1 MKKISMSTVLV
12 LFSLVLFHPVILG
25 FQKLTIEDDLGDTHI
40 LSTPPQRIV
49 SLAPNVT
56 EILFALGLED
66 KIVGVTRFCNYP
78 NEARTKYRIG
88 GMVDPDL
95 EKIIALHPDLVIAF
109 RGNPLRVVQRLK
121 SLDLPI
127 FVLESGT
134 TLKSV
139 LALIQRIGLATG
151 RKQDATNLVNHLNQG
166 FEKTKERLRTARTRP
181 KVFINLH
188 GKGLWTC
195 GKNSFMNDLVQEAGG
210 ENIAG
215 EVPRAW
221 FSHNREELIH
231 KNPDHIIVLAK
242 EEEDFQDVKTWLAEE
257 AHLGSIQAV
266 QQGNITFLDE
276 DFVTRPGPRIFDA
289 FHQLAR
295 ILHPACFEENR

>member
-1 MKKISMSTVLV
+1 MKKIWISSGFVLCY
-12 LFSLVLFHPVILG
+12 LALFHPAILG
-25 FQKLTIEDDLGDTHI
+25 FQKLTIEDDLGDTYI
-40 LSTPPQRIV
+40 LGSPPQRIV

-56 EILFALGLED
+56 EILFSLGLED
-66 KIVGVTRFCNYP
+66 EIVGVTRFCNYP
-78 NEARTKYRIG
+78 NKARIKNRIG

-95 EKIIALHPDLVIAF
+95 EKIIALQPDLIIAF

-121 SLDLPI
+121 SLDLPV

-139 LALIQRIGLATG
+139 LALIQKIGLVTG
-151 RKQDATNLVNHLNQG
+151 RKQAATDLVDHLNQG
-166 FEKTKERLRTARTRP
+166 LEKTKERLLTARTRP

-195 GKNSFMNDLVQEAGG
+195 GKNSFMNDLVREARGT
-210 ENIAG
+210 NIAG

-221 FSHNREELIH
+221 FSYNREELIH
-231 KNPDHIIVLAK
+231 KNPDHIIILAK
-242 EEEDFQDVKTWLAEE
+242 EEKDFQDVKTWLAEE
-257 AHLGSIQAV
+257 AHLESTQAV
-266 QQGNITFLDE
+266 QQDNITFLNE
-276 DFVTRPGPRIFDA
+276 DLVTRPGPRIFEA